1 MNSILK
7 TFKEHQISQYSELK
21 ILEFNKSE
29 HYPISEG
36 IQFES
41 NHFAGEIFY
50 YSSDKMK
57 YCEMEFLIYL
67 GENYKAKVV
76 EETDIKEIENKIA
89 EFLTK
94 RMTELKNVA

>member
-7 TFKEHQISQYSELK
+7 TFKEHQISEDLELK

-29 HYPISEG
+29 RYPSSEG

-50 YSSDKMK
+50 YSGDEMK

-67 GENYKAKVV
+67 GENYKTKIV
-76 EETDIKEIENKIA
+76 EEIDPIKIEKRIT
-89 EFLTK
+89 EFLNE
-94 RMTELKNVA
+94 RMNELKNVA